1 MKKVILVFVG
11 IAVAGIS
18 AYTAHRANSAKDWAE
33 DLLLENAEALAEYE
47 SEEHVRCL
55 GVGSVDCPRYHVK
68 VDWVMSGY
76 SLE

>member
-1 MKKVILVFVG
+1 MKKKLCLFIALLALAIVICRYRTQG
-11 IAVAGIS
+11 QAM
-18 AYTAHRANSAKDWAE
+18 NE
-33 DLLLENAEALAEYE
+33 LLLENIEALAEYE
-47 SEEHVRCL
+47 SEEHVRCF